1 MRQMMLSEPLNFQD
15 VKATERIEEIE
26 VRGRLVY
33 SPTLD
38 GTAILDRLFEMVD
51 SESRD
56 AFACITARRE
66 HGVKSVDV
74 EQPRLAIILRG
85 KKQVR
90 CGAVQIDYAP
100 GDLFLMT
107 TGCRLDVV
115 NLPDPVE
122 GLYLTVA
129 IPFCDEVIAAARL
142 LWARPVTQSDAGIAK
157 FPLGQFEREL
167 SQWADAMTNRQYVIA
182 RLALAALAVRLCDL
196 GYTNL
201 LVSPPPSLT
210 ARVRALVSGQPDR
223 DWQSR
228 DFEHEF
234 GMSGAT
240 LRRRLA
246 TEQTNLRD
254 VIRAARLA
262 CALDL
267 LYTTRWPVKTIAAKV
282 GYRSTPSFVH
292 KFTERYGLEPAQIG
306 NA

>member
-1 MRQMMLSEPLNFQD
+1 MR
-15 VKATERIEEIE
+15 
-26 VRGRLVY
+26 GGLVY
-33 SPTLD
+33 LPTLN

-51 SESRD
+51 NESRE

-107 TGCRLDVV
+107 AGCCLDVV

-142 LWARPVTQSDAGIAK
+142 LWARPVTQSDAKIAK
-157 FPLGQFEREL
+157 FPLDQFEREL
-167 SQWADAMTNRQYVIA
+167 LQWADAMTNRQYVIA
-182 RLALAALAVRLCDL
+182 RLALAALAVRLCEL

-210 ARVRALVSGQPDR
+210 ARASPGVRTTRS
-223 DWQSR
+223 
-228 DFEHEF
+228 
-234 GMSGAT
+234 
-240 LRRRLA
+240 RLA
-246 TEQTNLRD
+246 VTRFRARVRD
-254 VIRAARLA
+254 ERRDLATASGNRTDQFAGCHPCRAACLRPGSALHHPLA
-262 CALDL
+262 CQNHRCQGGLSIGAELCAQVHGAI
-267 LYTTRWPVKTIAAKV
+267 WP
-282 GYRSTPSFVH
+282 
-292 KFTERYGLEPAQIG
+292 
-306 NA
+306 